1 MGASA
6 VGPNCTVLVQTLAF
20 MWAPDG
26 ADHSGKCLSRKR
38 LRQSVA
44 LARLLLLL
52 RGMKRL
58 TVDGLRTVL
67 PDLDELR
74 PLADQLLA
82 DSRPDPARTWTVSGT
97 LGSLGDRLVETD
109 GLENELSALADAEHR
124 HRQRIFELV
133 GQAVVLLED
142 GTASR
147 AAAALLEAAALEEG
161 RDRAEKAEAY
171 ADAASRV
178 ARDGDDA
185 GVLSLALRRR
195 GRHRRTL
202 GRYGDAARDYEEAAL
217 VAESVH
223 DVRGRAEALI
233 GRGNVLEEQGQWEAA
248 ADGYREALATL
259 EALEDPSP
267 ELWHAQL
274 NLHVVL
280 RSVGALDE
288 ALPPLRTAQEI
299 ARAIGDDGAEPFL
312 ANARGQLDMAL
323 GDFEAAEEHLR
334 RALEACLGR
343 GVGSRAEITIRL
355 NLAET
360 LLARGRILDAAE
372 AARRA
377 ERRAIV
383 ARMPQKLPEV
393 YRLLGRI
400 AAADGVADAFVL
412 FERALEIIEER
423 RLPALERAQTLQ
435 AYAESEARTGDPD
448 AAADLMARADG
459 IYDELG
465 IEHRR
470 RPWVDRFDG
479 GSETDPAETN
489 HKEENDG

>member
-1 MGASA
+1 
-6 VGPNCTVLVQTLAF
+6 
-20 MWAPDG
+20 
-26 ADHSGKCLSRKR
+26 
-38 LRQSVA
+38 
-44 LARLLLLL
+44 
-52 RGMKRL
+52 MKRL

-82 DSRPDPARTWTVSGT
+82 DSRPDPARTWTASGT
-97 LGSLGDRLVETD
+97 LASLGDRLVETG
-109 GLENELSALADAEHR
+109 GLTGELHALADAEHR

-178 ARDGDDA
+178 ARDGDDP

-202 GRYGDAARDYEEAAL
+202 GRYGDAVRDYDEAAL

-248 ADGYREALATL
+248 AAGYREALATL

-267 ELWHAQL
+267 ELWHAHL

-280 RSVGALDE
+280 RSVGEIDE
-288 ALPPLRTAQEI
+288 ALTPLRTAEEI

-334 RALEACLGR
+334 RALDACVAR
-343 GVGSRAEITIRL
+343 GTGSRAEITIRL

-360 LLARGRILDAAE
+360 LLAQDRTLDAAE

-412 FERALEIIEER
+412 FERALEVIEER

-448 AAADLMARADG
+448 AASDLMARADQ

-470 RPWVDRFDG
+470 RSWVDRFDG
-479 GSETDPAETN
+479 GSETEPQERPI
-489 HKEENDG
+489 EEDNDG